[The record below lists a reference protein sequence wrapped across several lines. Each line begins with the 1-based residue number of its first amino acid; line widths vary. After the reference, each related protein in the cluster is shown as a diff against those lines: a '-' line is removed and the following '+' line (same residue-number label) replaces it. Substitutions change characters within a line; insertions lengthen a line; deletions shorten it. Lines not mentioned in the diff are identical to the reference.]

1 MIEPEP
7 LLSSGLTEP
16 ETELLQTGGAPPKGS
31 NPDFTQ
37 HNIPK
42 TAAAKCPD
50 LTDPKLNLQGWALP
64 FNLHGAHGAT
74 QHPLNA

>member
-1 MIEPEP
+1 LIEPEPEPEP
-7 LLSSGLTEP
+7 LLSSDLTEP
-16 ETELLQTGGAPPKGS
+16 ETELLQTGGTH
-31 NPDFTQ
+31 PDFTQ
-37 HNIPK
+37 CNIPK
-42 TAAAKCPD
+42 TAAAQRPG